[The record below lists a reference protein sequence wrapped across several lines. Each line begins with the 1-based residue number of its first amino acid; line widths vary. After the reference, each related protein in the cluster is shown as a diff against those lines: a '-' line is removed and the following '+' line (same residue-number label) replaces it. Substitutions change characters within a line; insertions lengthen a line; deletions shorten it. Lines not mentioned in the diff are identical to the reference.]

1 MKFKILEMILNSNK
15 NYILDFKIL
24 FILKDYLSIDDLK
37 LLLSLVN
44 FISLKE
50 VDVPSLELILNRIPD
65 VNYHLDPLENNSRI
79 FEVSLESLKE
89 KNNN

>member
-24 FILKDYLSIDDLK
+24 FILEDCLSIGDLK

-44 FISLKE
+44 FISLEE

-65 VNYHLDPLENNSRI
+65 VNYHLNPLENNSGI
-79 FEVSLESLKE
+79 FEVSLENLKE